1 MFVGCFYLCGYK
13 HSFTFFQFPSH
24 RKRFN
29 LFYVKDMRLC
39 WPPSLGISLESNKV
53 PLVHTFFSMSRFR
66 HSILL
71 LVFVWMVHYQLEN
84 ADECITMW
92 SKCRYLLIIVS
103 HCNYIIKDIHCFTC
117 LVCQWI
123 PDPMRFLHFFLVICC
138 DEMHNNVINF
148 KRYVRFGI
156 IFVWTLISVKM
167 ISRTLFYRK
176 RKECFGYIV
185 LTAEYLHV
193 EANTFL
199 QEIPWCNSTIC
210 QQIFCKDTL
219 EKRWISWIAKSWFN
233 AVP

>member
-1 MFVGCFYLCGYK
+1 MFVRCFYLCGYK

-39 WPPSLGISLESNKV
+39 CPPSLGISLKSNKV
-53 PLVHTFFSMSRFR
+53 PLVHTFFLWAPSVIQFFCFF
-66 HSILL
+66 
-71 LVFVWMVHYQLEN
+71 FVWMVHYQLEN

-92 SKCRYLLIIVS
+92 SKYRYLLIIVS

-123 PDPMRFLHFFLVICC
+123 PEPTRFLHFFLVICC

-156 IFVWTLISVKM
+156 IFVWTLISGKWFHAFFF
-167 ISRTLFYRK
+167 S
-176 RKECFGYIV
+176 
-185 LTAEYLHV
+185 
-193 EANTFL
+193 
-199 QEIPWCNSTIC
+199 
-210 QQIFCKDTL
+210 
-219 EKRWISWIAKSWFN
+219 EKQRN
-233 AVP
+233 ASGTSY